1 MKIKVSQG
9 KHDNNGMYIEPTF
22 PVTDE
27 SVKDMLESGLAEKTE
42 SISASW
48 GSGIY
53 DKVNNEWVCIS
64 SKWDTSG

>member
-1 MKIKVSQG
+1 MKIKVSQATFNKEG
-9 KHDNNGMYIEPTF
+9 RYIQPTF

-27 SVKDMLESGLAEKTE
+27 SVKDMLASGVAEETDRTT
-42 SISASW
+42 ARW

-53 DKVNNEWVCIS
+53 EKVNNEWVCIS